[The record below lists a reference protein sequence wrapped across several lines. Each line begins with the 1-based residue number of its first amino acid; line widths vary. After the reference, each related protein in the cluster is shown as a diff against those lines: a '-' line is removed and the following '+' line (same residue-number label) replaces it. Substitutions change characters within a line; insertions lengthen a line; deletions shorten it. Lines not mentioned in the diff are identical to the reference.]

1 MVELLAVLLG
11 LCLGSFAN
19 VCIYRLPRHE
29 SVVTPR
35 SHCVAC
41 GQPLQPYDM
50 IPVISYLILRGRCR
64 RCGARISPRYP
75 LVELSTGL
83 LFLAAYKLLG
93 LTWELAAAW
102 LTIVVGTIAFVTDIE
117 HRIIPNALTL
127 PAIEAGIIL
136 SLPAGRFASAVLG
149 ALVCGG
155 AFMVIGIFGAGKL
168 GGGDV
173 KLAAA
178 IGAILGL
185 KAGAVALFLG
195 VLAGALIGLALIASG
210 RATLKSYIPFAPPL
224 TAAAVAVAL
233 FWPSLAPFVRAW
245 LGW

>member
-1 MVELLAVLLG
+1 MVELLITLVG
-11 LCLGSFAN
+11 LCVGSFAN

-41 GQPLQPYDM
+41 GHSLAPYDL
-50 IPVISYLILRGRCR
+50 IPVVSYFALRGRCR
-64 RCGARISPRYP
+64 YCGARISPRYP
-75 LVELSTGL
+75 LVELLTGL
-83 LFLAAYKLLG
+83 LFLAAYRLLG
-93 LTWELAAAW
+93 LTWDLAAAW
-102 LTIVVGTIAFVTDIE
+102 LTIVVAVIAFATDIE
-117 HRIIPNALTL
+117 HRIIPNALTF
-127 PAIEAGIIL
+127 PAVAAGLLL
-136 SLPAGRFASAVLG
+136 SLAAGRFIG
-149 ALVCGG
+149 ALLGTLICGG
-155 AFMVIGIFGAGKL
+155 AFMLIGLLGAGKL

-178 IGAILGL
+178 IGAMLGL
-185 KAGAVALFLG
+185 RAGVTALLLG
-195 VLAGALIGLALIASG
+195 VIAGALIGLTLIALG

-233 FWPSLAPFVRAW
+233 AWPALAPFIGTW

>member
-11 LCLGSFAN
+11 LCFGSFAN

-29 SVVTPR
+29 SVVAPR
-35 SHCVAC
+35 SHCIAC
-41 GQPLQPYDM
+41 GQPLAAYDL
-50 IPVISYLILRGRCR
+50 IPVISYLVLRGRCR
-64 RCGARISPRYP
+64 RCGTRIPLRYP
-75 LVELSTGL
+75 LVELLTGL
-83 LFLAAYKLLG
+83 LFLVAYRLLG
-93 LTWELAAAW
+93 LTWDLAVAL
-102 LTIVVGTIAFVTDIE
+102 LTIVVAVIAFATDME
-117 HRIIPNALTL
+117 HRIIPNALTF
-127 PAIEAGIIL
+127 PAMAAGIIL
-136 SLPAGRFASAVLG
+136 SLPAGRLVSALLG

-155 AFMVIGIFGAGKL
+155 AFMVIGILGAGKM

-185 KAGAVALFLG
+185 QAGVTALLIG
-195 VLAGALIGLALIASG
+195 VIAGALIGLALIALG

-233 FWPSLAPFVRAW
+233 FWPALGPAIRIW